1 MNTEKTSQR
10 LKTDLS
16 KYDNSWYKQPPF
28 LKNLLW
34 FLVSPVFINS
44 YLPVP
49 VGIKLLILRM
59 FGARIGEGVMIKPKV
74 NIKYP
79 WLLIVQ
85 SYVWI
90 GEEVWIDNLVEVV
103 LGKNVCLSQGAMLLT
118 GNHDYKNSKFDLK
131 VGKIVLE
138 EGVWIGAKAIV
149 CPNVTCHS
157 HAVLAVNSVAV
168 QDLEP
173 YGIYQGNPAQY
184 VRERKIES

>member
-28 LKNLLW
+28 LKNILW

>member
-34 FLVSPVFINS
+34 FLVNPVFINS
-44 YLPVP
+44 YFPVP
-49 VGIKLLILRM
+49 VGVKLLILRM
-59 FGARIGEGVMIKPKV
+59 FGAKIGEKVMIKPKV

-79 WLLIVQ
+79 WLLIVEN
-85 SYVWI
+85 YVWI

-149 CPNVTCHS
+149 CPNVTCYS

-168 QDLEP
+168 KDLEA